1 MVDFLIGI
9 LQALNL
15 QWAVDQMQG
24 GNAEPLLWWT
34 LAALAIGF
42 VVGFA
47 SSHAHSM
54 YRAKHPVKFLFM
66 NGMSKGLASAMLQAL
81 DADGMVSMGAY
92 DNEIMG
98 VKELGLK
105 VFDFSDSSEYV
116 GNGSLYQ
123 LSNEWRR
130 YLRKPWRRR
139 KLERIAGK

>member
-1 MVDFLIGI
+1 MADFLIGV

-15 QWAVDQMQG
+15 QWAVDQMRE

-34 LAALAIGF
+34 FAVFLIGLLI
-42 VVGFA
+42 GYT
-47 SSHAHSM
+47 SSYARSR
-54 YRAKHPVKFLFM
+54 YRAKRPIKFLFM
-66 NGMSKGLASAMLQAL
+66 HGMSKGLAAAMLQAFK
-81 DADGMVSMGAY
+81 ADGMVPMGAY
-92 DNEIMG
+92 GNEIMA

-105 VFDFSDSSEYV
+105 VFDFSDSSDYV

-139 KLERIAGK
+139 RLERIAGR